1 MKLDLTDR
9 KLLNLLQAEF
19 PLVAK
24 PYDAL
29 GRRLGM
35 SQEEVT
41 SRIARL
47 KAEGLVRQIGP
58 VFDAASLGY
67 KTTLVAMRVAQA
79 KLERATQLITEHPGV
94 SHAYERDHHFNL
106 WLTLAAPATADI
118 EAELEKLATAM
129 AAETAFSLPA
139 LKLFKLRVYFSLVGD
154 GEPAT
159 DAETPSGITP
169 QNTQL
174 SAVEKEIINEL
185 QQDLPL
191 IPQPFAEMASRLGMD
206 EETFLARCQELLAR
220 GVMRRFGAALNHR
233 RAGFAANAMTCWA
246 APPEKVASAG
256 RKLASLPEVSHCYE
270 RKTNPLWRYN
280 LFAMAHGKTRE
291 ECQEAM
297 ARVSAEMGLDDYVM
311 LFSTR
316 ELKKTRLKYLV

>member
-1 MKLDLTDR
+1 MKLDIIDR

-19 PLVAK
+19 PLAAK

-29 GRRLGM
+29 GRRLGIG
-35 SQEEVT
+35 QDEVT

-47 KAEGLVRQIGP
+47 KVKGLIRQIGP

-67 KTTLVAMRVAQA
+67 KTTLVAMRVAKT
-79 KLERATQLITEHPGV
+79 KLDRAAQLITEHPGV
-94 SHAYERDHHFNL
+94 SHAYERDHYFNL
-106 WLTLAAPATADI
+106 WLTLAAPATADM
-118 EAELEKLATAM
+118 EAELEKLATAT

-139 LKLFKLRVYFSLVGD
+139 LRLFKLRVYFSLDGD

-159 DAETPSGITP
+159 DAETPGGITP
-169 QNTQL
+169 QQAQL
-174 SAVEKEIINEL
+174 STVERQIINEL

-206 EETFLARCQELLAR
+206 EETFLARCQELLSR

-233 RAGFAANAMTCWA
+233 RAGFAANAMTCWI

-256 RKLASLPEVSHCYE
+256 RKLASLREVSHCYE

-280 LFAMAHGKTRE
+280 LFAMAHGKTKE
-291 ECQEAM
+291 ECREAM
-297 ARVSAEMGLDDYVM
+297 AKVSAEMGLDDYVM

-316 ELKKTRLKYLV
+316 ELKKTRLRYLV